1 MVSPSNKELISDK
14 QLFLAISRGNSDAF
28 RQFFDT
34 YKKRIY
40 GFLYSK
46 LQSHDVVEE
55 LLQVVFVKVWEN
67 RATIN
72 PNLSP
77 DAYVLKIAKN
87 TALNF
92 LRQKAYK
99 LLFEKQLIEK
109 INPIEDGETALV
121 DKDLKRHI
129 DDLISQI
136 PERRRKIFKLRYEK
150 DLSYKEIAEQLS
162 ISENTVNTQISLA
175 LNYLRKELGKELWAV
190 AFPLI
195 IFFSVLKI

>member
-1 MVSPSNKELISDK
+1 LQKK
-14 QLFLAISRGNSDAF
+14 QLFLEISKGSHEAF
-28 RQFFDT
+28 AHFFEI
-34 YKKRIY
+34 YEKRMY
-40 GFLYSK
+40 GFLYKMFRSREE
-46 LQSHDVVEE
+46 VEE
-55 LLQVVFVKVWEN
+55 LMQIVFVKVWEN

-72 PNLSP
+72 HELSP
-77 DAYVLKIAKN
+77 NAYVFKIARN
-87 TALNF
+87 CALNM

-99 LLFEKQLIEK
+99 LLLEKQLIENSN
-109 INPIEDGETALV
+109 IIEDGETPLI
-121 DKDLKRHI
+121 DEDLKRHI
-129 DDLISQI
+129 ESLVTNI
-136 PERRRKIFKLRYEK
+136 PERRREIFKLRYEK